1 MLLRTR
7 RQRNGAVSWTA
18 RGQPLKVDES
28 TPYDDLPDG
37 VRVIAHVAED
47 ASLPHGRRPVSD
59 RESGRSCHR

>member
-1 MLLRTR
+1 M
-7 RQRNGAVSWTA
+7 SWTA